1 MEENVFEEMAKR
13 YDNAERQRVADI
25 IAEKVLSVLT
35 DATHKTLIDY
45 GSGTGLV
52 SLQLAPHVASVVLVD
67 ASQQMLDI
75 AAEKIK
81 RQQIENATVYYAD
94 FTKEMPNI
102 QADIVFLSLVLLHIP
117 DTALI
122 LKNLATMLPTGGQL
136 YVVDFD
142 ENARVSHPKVHSGF
156 NHAQLSKQLQTA
168 GFEQVHINNFYA
180 GEKMFMNED
189 AVLFLAQAVKKC
201 RWC

>member
-1 MEENVFEEMAKR
+1 MEDNVFEEMAKR

-25 IAEKVLSVLT
+25 IAEKVVSVLPE
-35 DATHKTLIDY
+35 AKQKTLIDY

-52 SLQLAPHVASVVLVD
+52 SLQLAQHVASVVLID
-67 ASQQMLDI
+67 ASQQMLHI

-81 RQQIENATVYYAD
+81 RQEITNATVHYAD
-94 FTKEMPNI
+94 FTKGMPTI

-117 DTALI
+117 NTALI

-136 YVVDFD
+136 YIVDFD
-142 ENARVSHPKVHSGF
+142 ENERVSHPKVHSGF
-156 NHAQLSKQLQTA
+156 NHAQLSQQLQTA

-180 GEKMFMNED
+180 GEKLFMNED
-189 AVLFLAQAVKKC
+189 AILFLAKAVKK
-201 RWC
+201 